1 MHEDKCN
8 DEQNLTNSLFALSL
22 YFLSTRRFEPNH
34 PKNGKTITK
43 IPFCQKTISTANSNE
58 NHCTIENLT
67 RSSPCLR
74 YPEKKERSS
83 SRGANLRLVPTIAQ
97 FPGWLGAGSGGRWM
111 AGKTAASLELDNDA
125 TPANVGQLERQLA

>member
-1 MHEDKCN
+1 MQRRAKLNKLSLRVFVLFIYSTLRAKSSKERKNDHE
-8 DEQNLTNSLFALSL
+8 NSLL
-22 YFLSTRRFEPNH
+22 P
-34 PKNGKTITK
+34 
-43 IPFCQKTISTANSNE
+43 KTISTANSNE

-111 AGKTAASLELDNDA
+111 AGKTAASLELDKDA

>member
-1 MHEDKCN
+1 MQRRAKLNKLSLRVFVLFIYSTLRAKSSKERKNDHE
-8 DEQNLTNSLFALSL
+8 NSLL
-22 YFLSTRRFEPNH
+22 P
-34 PKNGKTITK
+34 
-43 IPFCQKTISTANSNE
+43 KTISTANSNE